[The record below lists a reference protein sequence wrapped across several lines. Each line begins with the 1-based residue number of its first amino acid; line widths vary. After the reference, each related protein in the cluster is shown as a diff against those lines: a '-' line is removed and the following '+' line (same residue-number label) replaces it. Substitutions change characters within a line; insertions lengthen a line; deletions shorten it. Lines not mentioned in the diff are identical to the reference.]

1 MIRPLAVVFLA
12 ALLGGCA
19 EMRRPAPDA
28 RVPAGLG
35 VMAGDPLPAIAAEA
49 ASAFADAGASLAG
62 RPAATARAIGQGEF
76 LAAELRRDAR
86 WAGLP
91 TAVETELRTA
101 RIEWRDALGIRAGAA
116 PDAVVAALGR
126 AGIAL
131 AGNDPR
137 AAAAALDPAL
147 FEPGGS
153 VTLARLA
160 APGPLPQSRSATTLA
175 RGEMA
180 RLAQQRG
187 GGLSNALDPDAGLLG
202 TGTGIGP
209 PPALGPIRLR

>member
-1 MIRPLAVVFLA
+1 MIRLAPVLLLA

-19 EMRRPAPDA
+19 EMRTPAPA
-28 RVPAGLG
+28 SRVPAGLG

-49 ASAFADAGASLAG
+49 AGAFGDAGRSLAG
-62 RPAATARAIGQGEF
+62 RPAATARAVGQGEF

-86 WAGLP
+86 WAALP

-101 RIEWRDALGIRAGAA
+101 RIEWRDALGIRANAA
-116 PDAVVAALGR
+116 PEAVAAALGR

-131 AGNDPR
+131 SGNDTR

-147 FEPGGS
+147 FEPGGT

-160 APGPLPQSRSATTLA
+160 APGPLPQARSATTLA
-175 RGEMA
+175 SAEMA

-202 TGTGIGP
+202 VGSGAP
-209 PPALGPIRLR
+209 AALGPMRMR